1 MATKSKSTATST
13 LPKALGDK
21 LSKAVGLVDGK
32 KHAEAEALLQE
43 LVKEAAEARHLGLE
57 RTARTYLKVCEAARP
72 AKGAG
77 TPVELQAQLHL
88 NRREGPAALEL
99 VEKALK
105 AHKDRAPLHYLK
117 AVAHAQAG
125 DGSAAA
131 AALTHALELDGDLRF
146 VYRLEPDFDA
156 FRREAAFVP
165 FET

>member
-1 MATKSKSTATST
+1 MATKPKSTATST

-21 LSKAVGLVDGK
+21 LVKAIQLVEGK
-32 KHAEAEALLQE
+32 KPAEAEALLQD
-43 LVKEAAEARHLGLE
+43 LVKEASAAGHLGLE
-57 RTARTYLKVCEAARP
+57 RTARTYLAICAAARP
-72 AKGAG
+72 AKGAAAA
-77 TPVELQAQLHL
+77 PELQAQLQL
-88 NRREGPAALEL
+88 NRRETQAALET

-125 DGSAAA
+125 DGAAAA
-131 AALTHALELDGDLRF
+131 AALTLALDLDGDLRF

-156 FRREAAFVP
+156 YRREAAFVP